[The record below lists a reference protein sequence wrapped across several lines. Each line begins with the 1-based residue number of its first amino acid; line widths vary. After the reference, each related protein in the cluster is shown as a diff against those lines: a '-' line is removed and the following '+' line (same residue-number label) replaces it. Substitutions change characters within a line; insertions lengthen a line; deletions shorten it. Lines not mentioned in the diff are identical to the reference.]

1 MEGIYYASF
10 LLGAVFCVYRSIVP
24 KKILSA
30 AIYLACISAFVY
42 AVIYMLGAPQ
52 VAVIELSVG
61 AGLVSVLLVYAVSV
75 VGDDTL
81 DPPSVVPKP
90 LAFGVIGLASIVLG
104 WMAYPAT
111 PVSFERGSMD
121 LATSM
126 WQSRVLDAWIQ
137 MALIFSGVM
146 GMLGLLSEKT
156 PGRPEESWR

>member
-1 MEGIYYASF
+1 MERIYYASF

-30 AIYLACISAFVY
+30 AIYLACINALVY
-42 AVIYMLGAPQ
+42 AVIYMLGAAQ

-61 AGLVSVLLVYAVSV
+61 AGLVTVLLVFAVGV
-75 VGDDTL
+75 GGDDTL
-81 DPPSVVPKP
+81 DLPSLIPKP
-90 LAFGVIGLASIVLG
+90 LDVGVIGLVSIVLG

-111 PVSFERGSMD
+111 PVSFERDSMD

-146 GMLGLLSEKT
+146 GVLGLLSEKT
-156 PGRPEESWR
+156 PGRTEESWR